1 MTYDWYLIFNK
12 AEFEALELPSKEY
25 TLNLEDIGEK
35 TILVTQGNFV
45 SILYESVFLPLEMNT
60 KNPFE
65 FDGHAI
71 YVDDND
77 DVYLGVEV

>member
-1 MTYDWYLIFNK
+1 MIYDWYLIFNK

-45 SILYESVFLPLEMNT
+45 SILYEGVFLPLEMNT

-71 YVDDND
+71 YVDNND